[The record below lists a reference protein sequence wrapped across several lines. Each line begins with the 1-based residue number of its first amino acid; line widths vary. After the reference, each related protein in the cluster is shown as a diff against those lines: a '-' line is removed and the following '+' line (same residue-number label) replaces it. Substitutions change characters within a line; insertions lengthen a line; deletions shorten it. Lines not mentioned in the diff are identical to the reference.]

1 MQTSPGNFARRRGAT
16 ITLAL
21 VAALMLSG
29 CEAEPRSDQPLS
41 AYLVASRLTGHTARV
56 TEVAGTEYYLAFAY
70 NGVVRTA
77 SDGPQYDAWS
87 TDAKGEL
94 CLQKTGG
101 GGKDCAP
108 LYQLTVERFRWG
120 ASIFVLTR

>member
-1 MQTSPGNFARRRGAT
+1 MQTSLRNFTRRRGAT
-16 ITLAL
+16 VTLAL
-21 VAALMLSG
+21 AVALMLAG

-56 TEVAGTEYYLAFAY
+56 TDVTGNEYYLSFAY

-87 TDAKGEL
+87 TGAKGEL
-94 CLQKTGG
+94 CLQKTDGD
-101 GGKDCAP
+101 KNCAP

-120 ASIFVLTR
+120 AAIFVLIR